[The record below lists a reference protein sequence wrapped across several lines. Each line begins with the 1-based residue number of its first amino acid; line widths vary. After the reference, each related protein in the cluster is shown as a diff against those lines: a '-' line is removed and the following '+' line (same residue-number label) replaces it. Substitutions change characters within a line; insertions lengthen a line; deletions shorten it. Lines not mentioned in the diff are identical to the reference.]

1 MPARFGQR
9 KASWLIESV
18 YLILVQTLTAI
29 SIQIRHGIV
38 VREERTGKR
47 ESFSR
52 GKILNAQP
60 QQAAL
65 FTASHH
71 SG

>member
-47 ESFSR
+47 VFLEVKS
-52 GKILNAQP
+52 
-60 QQAAL
+60 
-65 FTASHH
+65 
-71 SG
+71 